1 MITLK
6 SNAESYDKEGST
18 IEEDIRDYKKEIA
31 YYEKMGCK
39 LNQDVSSCLAT
50 PVSFGW
56 RYPLSYFTVSD
67 NYTGMLLRDLILVV
81 IIMV

>member
-31 YYEKMGCK
+31 YYEKWV
-39 LNQDVSSCLAT
+39 VS
-50 PVSFGW
+50 
-56 RYPLSYFTVSD
+56 
-67 NYTGMLLRDLILVV
+67 
-81 IIMV
+81 